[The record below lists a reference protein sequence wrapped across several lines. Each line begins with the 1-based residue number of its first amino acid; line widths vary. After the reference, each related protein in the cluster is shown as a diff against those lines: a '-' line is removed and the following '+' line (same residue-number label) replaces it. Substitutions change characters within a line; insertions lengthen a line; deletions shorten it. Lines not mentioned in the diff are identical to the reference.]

1 MSNENYQII
10 DESIKELLLRN
21 TTILKR
27 SVSYLQ
33 HVHLDQQIWS
43 LSMRKAN
50 GNHVWKIDVSDF
62 LKIKNWYFQP

>member
-1 MSNENYQII
+1 MRKFKHKQTGIVGTLQK
-10 DESIKELLLRN
+10 D
-21 TTILKR
+21 
-27 SVSYLQ
+27 Q